1 MPTQD
6 DLYEDAMVT
15 HGPALDRLAQSYE
28 ANPEDRRDRIFTD
41 RLRRSLYRLPDLF
54 EARTGENIFY
64 QG

>member
-1 MPTQD
+1 
-6 DLYEDAMVT
+6 MVT